1 MQSLSTLPLSLRHAP
16 FRARVITFLGCCCI
30 VFPIM
35 IFCLFEFSDVEIIT
49 SCAIPVAV
57 ASWIFR
63 PRIAYICAVAVLVA
77 SALLLSLYLHTFL
90 WPFRLWEGFLF
101 GVLVIIIELGCFAL
115 LHHFLELSAAA
126 KQQSLQAEQQLNIAY
141 EHQQQLEILRDQ
153 FLMSVSHELRT
164 PLTEVKGYINL
175 LLEYGNKIDDETRA
189 AFMQSASYGCDELEL
204 IISNVL
210 GSSRIGQ
217 EIKPLS
223 MQELPL
229 LSTITEICEH
239 IYLEEHTLRL
249 AIPADLII
257 LADRQ
262 QLRQVLRNLIS
273 NACKYSPAQ
282 TLIEISALVE
292 DDSEPM
298 VRICLQD
305 AGPGIAADEIPLLF
319 HKFSRLKRDMMGSVR
334 GTGLGLYISKQFV
347 EGMGGRIWVES
358 AGVAGQGSCF
368 CFTLKRLLPVTS
380 IKKDA

>member
-1 MQSLSTLPLSLRHAP
+1 M
-16 FRARVITFLGCCCI
+16 
-30 VFPIM
+30 
-35 IFCLFEFSDVEIIT
+35 
-49 SCAIPVAV
+49 
-57 ASWIFR
+57 
-63 PRIAYICAVAVLVA
+63 
-77 SALLLSLYLHTFL
+77 
-90 WPFRLWEGFLF
+90 
-101 GVLVIIIELGCFAL
+101 LVIIIELGCFAL